1 MDIKVQYDN
10 KAKDLLS
17 QKIILAHILAGVV
30 DEFRGLNPE
39 DIVKYIEGEP
49 YVGIVPLDSGYTNE
63 EYPDKNGNK
72 IIGMNTESE
81 EINEGIIRFDILFYV
96 RTPNGVSKIIINVE
110 AQKGTNLSYFLLNR
124 AIFYGC
130 RLISSQKS
138 RDFTNSNYNDLQT
151 VYTIWLVMN
160 RDKCSI
166 THIHLTKDNILG
178 EYDWNGNLD
187 MLNIVFVGLS
197 NQPPEYEEKY
207 KLLRLLSVLFSD
219 ILDKEEKCNI
229 LNNEYDMGSYD
240 AVERNVV
247 DMCNLSLGIEER
259 GIEQGIEQ
267 GIEGMIY
274 NMYTK
279 GYTKEQIADVS
290 NKTVE
295 EINMIIKNC
304 SQK

>member
-30 DEFRGLNPE
+30 DEFRGLNPG

-63 EYPDKNGNK
+63 EYPDKTGSK

-259 GIEQGIEQ
+259 GIEQGIE
-267 GIEGMIY
+267 GMIY

>member
-1 MDIKVQYDN
+1 
-10 KAKDLLS
+10 
-17 QKIILAHILAGVV
+17 
-30 DEFRGLNPE
+30 
-39 DIVKYIEGEP
+39 
-49 YVGIVPLDSGYTNE
+49 
-63 EYPDKNGNK
+63 
-72 IIGMNTESE
+72 
-81 EINEGIIRFDILFYV
+81 
-96 RTPNGVSKIIINVE
+96 
-110 AQKGTNLSYFLLNR
+110 
-124 AIFYGC
+124 
-130 RLISSQKS
+130 
-138 RDFTNSNYNDLQT
+138 
-151 VYTIWLVMN
+151 MN
-160 RDKCSI
+160 RDKCGI

-178 EYDWNGNLD
+178 ENDWDGNID
-187 MLNIVFVGLS
+187 MLNIIFVGLS
-197 NQPPEYEEKY
+197 NQPPEPEEKY

-219 ILDKEEKCNI
+219 ILEKEEKCNI
-229 LNNEYDMGSYD
+229 LNNEYNMGRYD

-259 GIEQGIEQ
+259 GIEQ